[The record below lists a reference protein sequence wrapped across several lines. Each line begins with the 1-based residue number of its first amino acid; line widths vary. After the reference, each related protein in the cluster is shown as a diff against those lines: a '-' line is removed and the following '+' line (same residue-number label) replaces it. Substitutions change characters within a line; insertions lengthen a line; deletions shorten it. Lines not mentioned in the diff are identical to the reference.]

1 MPPAAEGGHVGGT
14 LPGHA
19 ARRPSGLL
27 LDIGGVVHST
37 AMHLVERLAETEPA
51 MRPVLEQIG
60 GLASDR
66 DELWQQMLSRQV
78 TDRQYWA
85 QRAAEFG
92 AAVGQTWDTRAMMHR
107 LYELPQQDWLRA
119 EMVDLM
125 TEAKAAGLRLGA
137 LTNDMT
143 AFHGPGWV
151 ERQEHLKLFDIIVD
165 ASLTGV
171 LKPDPRAFASAAEAL
186 GLPAEQIVFLDDM
199 PWNVEGAVAAG
210 LTAVRVPWD
219 NPAPAIDTAR
229 ELLGLGHR

>member
-1 MPPAAEGGHVGGT
+1 MPPAAEPPAAEAAG
-14 LPGHA
+14 PGL
-19 ARRPSGLL
+19 RGLL

-37 AMHLVERLAETEPA
+37 AMHLVGRLAEQEPG
-51 MRPVLEQIG
+51 MRPVLERIG
-60 GLASDR
+60 GIAGDR
-66 DELWQQMLSRQV
+66 DELWQQMLRRQV
-78 TDRQYWA
+78 TERQYWA

-92 AAVGQTWDTRAMMHR
+92 AAVGETWDTRAMMHR

-199 PWNVEGAVAAG
+199 PWNVEGAFRAG

-229 ELLGLGHR
+229 ELLGLGNR

>member
-1 MPPAAEGGHVGGT
+1 MPPPERT
-14 LPGHA
+14 YT
-19 ARRPSGLL
+19 GLL
-27 LDIGGVVHST
+27 LDIGGVVHRTSMYL
-37 AMHLVERLAETEPA
+37 AGRLAETEPA
-51 MRPVLEQIG
+51 LRPVLERIG
-60 GLASDR
+60 GLGTER
-66 DELWQQMLSRQV
+66 DELWQRLLSRQV
-78 TDRQYWA
+78 SEREYWA

-92 AAVGQTWDTRAMMHR
+92 AAAGETWDTRALITR
-107 LYELPQQDWLRA
+107 LYDRPERDYLCA
-119 EMVDLM
+119 ETIDLM
-125 TEAKAAGLRLGA
+125 NDTKAAGLRLGA
-137 LTNDMT
+137 LTNDLA